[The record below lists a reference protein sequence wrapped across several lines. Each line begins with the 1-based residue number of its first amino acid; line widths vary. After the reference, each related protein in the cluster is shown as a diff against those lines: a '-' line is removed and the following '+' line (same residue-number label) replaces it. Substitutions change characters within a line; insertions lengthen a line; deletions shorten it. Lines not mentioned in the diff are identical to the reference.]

1 MPHGIGK
8 HFAHNL
14 TSTRRQSFPNRRRG
28 ITCRYLPDTN
38 THTHTHT
45 HMHNRYTDTHR
56 AKNRTLPHLCEK
68 SSLGPKQS
76 QTNRR
81 GLFLK
86 KASCTHSLN
95 YLFICFIIRYR
106 RAGRA
111 VPRTEVVVGEGVQL
125 ATCRRLKMK
134 THYASWP
141 KIRNLFTHDLCDV
154 VAFNLAVN
162 REEEHLSL
170 SVYLSLSISLSP
182 ALSLLCLLVAV
193 QSNNNSVASACSV
206 CVYSPPQSDS
216 ELHACPLNLK

>member
-38 THTHTHT
+38 THTHTH
-45 HMHNRYTDTHR
+45 MHNRYAQTHIVP
-56 AKNRTLPHLCEK
+56 KIELCLICGK

-106 RAGRA
+106 RAARA
-111 VPRTEVVVGEGVQL
+111 VPRTVVVGGRGGG
-125 ATCRRLKMK
+125 AAC
-134 THYASWP
+134 
-141 KIRNLFTHDLCDV
+141 
-154 VAFNLAVN
+154 
-162 REEEHLSL
+162 HL
-170 SVYLSLSISLSP
+170 
-182 ALSLLCLLVAV
+182 
-193 QSNNNSVASACSV
+193 
-206 CVYSPPQSDS
+206 
-216 ELHACPLNLK
+216 